1 MVPEVSQ
8 IVLFAQVML
17 VNRQVILEPFPGK
30 KRPCIPL
37 ENRNK

>member
-8 IVLFAQVML
+8 IALFAQVML

-30 KRPCIPL
+30 KKRPCIPL
-37 ENRNK
+37 